1 MSDLLERSTS
11 SLAAD
16 LKSGAMSSVAL
27 TMACLDRIANL
38 EPDIKAWAHL
48 DRDMALRQAQAAD
61 ARRASGKPLGA
72 LHGLP
77 VAVKDIIDT
86 ADLPT
91 EYNSPIYRGRRPT
104 MDATLVQRLR
114 STGAI
119 VMGKTVTSEFA
130 VYTAGPTRNPHD
142 LSRTPGGSSSGSAAA
157 IAARMV
163 PLALATQ
170 TNGSTIR
177 PASFC
182 GVVGFK
188 PSLGVLPRTG
198 ILKQST
204 MLDQPGLMAMD
215 VAGVALLADALGG
228 YDPLDEQSLRPPVP
242 PLSAATVEAE
252 APPRLAFI
260 RSPYWN
266 QADETTR
273 EAIEGYVASL
283 GGMVETVALPAPFD
297 DAASIQSVIMNA
309 GIADACRDDYVRS
322 RDRMSAVL
330 LGIVENGRKISAM
343 EFIAAL
349 AQRDRLR
356 ALYAEIVSGY
366 DAVVTSAA
374 LGIAPKRETGTG
386 NPIMATLWTLLGA
399 PAITLPLLTGAENM
413 PVGVQFVGRLNDD
426 VGLIRAAAWLERH
439 HACKLR

>member
-1 MSDLLERSTS
+1 
-11 SLAAD
+11 
-16 LKSGAMSSVAL
+16 
-27 TMACLDRIANL
+27 
-38 EPDIKAWAHL
+38 
-48 DRDMALRQAQAAD
+48 
-61 ARRASGKPLGA
+61 
-72 LHGLP
+72 
-77 VAVKDIIDT
+77 
-86 ADLPT
+86 
-91 EYNSPIYRGRRPT
+91 
-104 MDATLVQRLR
+104 
-114 STGAI
+114 
-119 VMGKTVTSEFA
+119 
-130 VYTAGPTRNPHD
+130 
-142 LSRTPGGSSSGSAAA
+142 
-157 IAARMV
+157 MV

-204 MLDQPGLMAMD
+204 MLDQPGLMAAD

-228 YDPLDEQSLRPPVP
+228 YDPLDEQSLQPPLP
-242 PLSAATVEAE
+242 LLSAATIEAE

-260 RSPYWN
+260 GSPYWD
-266 QADETTR
+266 QADETTQ
-273 EAIEGYVASL
+273 EAIEEYVASL
-283 GGMVETVALPAPFD
+283 GGVAETVALPALFD
-297 DAASIQSVIMNA
+297 DAASIQGVIMNA

-322 RDRMSAVL
+322 RDRMSDVL
-330 LGIVENGRKISAM
+330 LGIVETGRRISAM

-356 ALYAEIVSGY
+356 ARYAEIVAGY
-366 DAVVTSAA
+366 DAVVTPAA
-374 LGIAPKRETGTG
+374 LGIAPKHEAGTG

-439 HACKLR
+439 HACKSR

>member
-38 EPDIKAWAHL
+38 EPDIQAWAHL

-104 MDATLVQRLR
+104 KDATLVQRLR

-182 GVVGFK
+182 GVAGFK

-228 YDPLDEQSLRPPVP
+228 YDPLDEQSLRPPMP
-242 PLSAATVEAE
+242 LLSAATVEAE

-260 RSPYWN
+260 RSSYWD

-283 GGMVETVALPAPFD
+283 GGMVETVALPVLFD
-297 DAASIQSVIMNA
+297 DAASIQGVIMNA

-366 DAVVTSAA
+366 DAVVTPAA
-374 LGIAPKRETGTG
+374 LGIAPKREAGTG
-386 NPIMATLWTLLGA
+386 NPIMATLWTLLGV

-439 HACKLR
+439 HACKPR